1 MGGLQSIVAIL
12 DSPVKE
18 LQALAAETVAN
29 VARFRRA
36 RRIVR
41 QYGGIRKL
49 VGATNGN
56 LSKRKNGMSVC
67 VCVPLLYV
75 YTYSIQFIYKS
86 GPILQNGFNIFPKCE
101 SHPNTIC

>member
-1 MGGLQSIVAIL
+1 MHDSLQLAVFLVCVRLQIGSLKILRKICHNGQIRQAIVDMGGLQSIVAIL

-41 QYGGIRKL
+41 QHGGIRKL
-49 VGATNGN
+49 VGATNKGICQ
-56 LSKRKNGMSVC
+56 RKGM
-67 VCVPLLYV
+67 
-75 YTYSIQFIYKS
+75 
-86 GPILQNGFNIFPKCE
+86 E
-101 SHPNTIC
+101 

>member
-1 MGGLQSIVAIL
+1 MQIRRAIVDMGGLQSIVAIL

-18 LQALAAETVAN
+18 LKALAAETVAN

-49 VGATNGN
+49 VGTTK
-56 LSKRKNGMSVC
+56 KRKRNENNYID
-67 VCVPLLYV
+67 LYR
-75 YTYSIQFIYKS
+75 
-86 GPILQNGFNIFPKCE
+86 
-101 SHPNTIC
+101 H

>member
-56 LSKRKNGMSVC
+56 LSKRKNGMSLC
-67 VCVPLLYV
+67 VCTLALC
-75 YTYSIQFIYKS
+75 IF
-86 GPILQNGFNIFPKCE
+86 LFNTAYI
-101 SHPNTIC
+101 